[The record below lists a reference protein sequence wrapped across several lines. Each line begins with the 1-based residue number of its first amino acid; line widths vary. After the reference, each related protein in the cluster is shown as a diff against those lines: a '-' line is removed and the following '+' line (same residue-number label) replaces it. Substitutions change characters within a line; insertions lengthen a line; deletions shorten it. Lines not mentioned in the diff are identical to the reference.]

1 MSNDVATIDSNAVV
15 SEDLHEFSTF
25 EVAGQL
31 LGINVLEVQDVLNP
45 IEIASVP
52 LSSGEVAGLLN
63 LRGRIVTA
71 IDMRN
76 KLGLEPF
83 ENRDECKSIVVEKDQ
98 ELYSLIVD
106 KVADVIGIPASKYE
120 SNPPNLKAAWAE
132 ISSGVYRLDGR
143 IMLVIDVGSLLG
155 YGSDDTVF

>member
-1 MSNDVATIDSNAVV
+1 MTNDLAIAEDGALSNETLN
-15 SEDLHEFSTF
+15 EFSTF

-52 LSSGEVAGLLN
+52 LSGGEVAGLLN

-71 IDMRN
+71 IDMRQ
-76 KLGLEPF
+76 KLGLPPF
-83 ENRDECKSIVVEKDQ
+83 ENRNECKSVVVEKNQ

-120 SNPPNLKAAWAE
+120 SNPPNLKPAWAE

-143 IMLVIDVGSLLG
+143 IMLVIDVDSLLDYSANG
-155 YGSDDTVF
+155 Y